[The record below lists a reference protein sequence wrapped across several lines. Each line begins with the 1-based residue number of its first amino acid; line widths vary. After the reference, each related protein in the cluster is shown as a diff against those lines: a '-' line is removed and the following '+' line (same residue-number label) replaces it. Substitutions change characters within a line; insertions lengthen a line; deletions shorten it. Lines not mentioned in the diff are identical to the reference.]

1 MRTIKFIEKEQ
12 DWQNEATRYWFSV
25 DGEEY
30 AVVESG
36 PSALSTIIDKDGDD
50 VYDRAL
56 EGELKAVLVVTDE
69 MRAE

>member
-1 MRTIKFIEKEQ
+1 MSIKFIEKEQ
-12 DWQNEATRYWFSV
+12 DLQNEATRYWFSV

-36 PSALSTIIDKDGDD
+36 ACSIIIDKSGDD

-56 EGELKAVLVVTDE
+56 EAELKHRLVVTDE
-69 MRAE
+69 MRES

>member
-1 MRTIKFIEKEQ
+1 MMKIKFIEKEQ
-12 DWQNEATRYWFSV
+12 DWHNEATRYWFEV

-36 PSALSTIIDKDGDD
+36 GQATILDKRGDD
-50 VYDRAL
+50 MYDRAL
-56 EGELKAVLVVTDE
+56 EARLKSLLFVTDE

>member
-1 MRTIKFIEKEQ
+1 MSSIKFIEKEQ
-12 DWQNEATRYWFSV
+12 DWQNEATRYWFEV
-25 DGEEY
+25 DGEEC

-36 PSALSTIIDKDGDD
+36 GQATILDKNGDD

-56 EGELKAVLVVTDE
+56 EAQLKSLLVVTDE